1 MSQYVTMCYMS
12 DNAQQMTR
20 IEGVS
25 ESMWRRFRAL
35 ALERGLTTPQL
46 LGSVV
51 NGYTIRASKR
61 RMRLVVEPS
70 HRKKARQMRP

>member
-1 MSQYVTMCYMS
+1 MSE
-12 DNAQQMTR
+12 QMTR

-35 ALERGLTTPQL
+35 AVERGITTPQL

-61 RMRLVVEPS
+61 RMRLLTEPTT
-70 HRKKARQMRP
+70 RRKARQMKP